1 MVLMDHEVR
10 IMVVDHER
18 MIMVLMDDEV
28 WIMVVIVMIIMMTM
42 R

>member
-1 MVLMDHEVR
+1 MKYGS
-10 IMVVDHER
+10 IMVVIDDDHEM
-18 MIMVLMDDEV
+18 MIMVLRDHEV